1 MESINNF
8 DKAKEI
14 IKNNLI
20 SRVESVKYATS
31 KDKYFEYL
39 KDKDVSDSEL
49 EIVKNK
55 EKENDKKYTNRFRE
69 FIKIFLIT
77 FSISLFILFILP
89 IFDFRYNSLFPL
101 SIFIVALIFNLAMS
115 FISVSTVSNNE
126 TEHLKKNASP
136 DELKNLYKK
145 EFKANIDNYLSLNK
159 KEIKELCDSNEF
171 IRAYIKKNPNEIFTR
186 YSLNKVAGI
195 KMNNLHMINEFKD
208 IIDNKKILDGLPDGQ
223 KIFINDIIMKEQKL
237 N

>member
-1 MESINNF
+1 MENIKNF

-20 SRVESVKYATS
+20 SRVESINYATS
-31 KDKYFEYL
+31 EDKYFEYL
-39 KDKDVSDSEL
+39 KGKDVSDSEL
-49 EIVKNK
+49 EIARNK
-55 EKENDKKYTNRFRE
+55 EKKEENGINMRLK
-69 FIKIFLIT
+69 
-77 FSISLFILFILP
+77 LFISTYLINTPVLYILLFYISDHFYNDVFLAIFVFLLISFGSFILC
-89 IFDFRYNSLFPL
+89 Y
-101 SIFIVALIFNLAMS
+101 VACYVESENTIEY
-115 FISVSTVSNNE
+115 I
-126 TEHLKKNASP
+126 KKNASP
-136 DELKNLYKK
+136 NELKDLYKK
-145 EFKANIDNYLSLNK
+145 EFKANIEDYLSLSK
-159 KEIKELCDSNEF
+159 QEIKELCDSNEF
-171 IRAYIKKNPNEIFTR
+171 IMAYIKKNPNEIFTR

>member
-8 DKAKEI
+8 DKAKEVI
-14 IKNNLI
+14 RNNLI
-20 SRVESVKYATS
+20 SRVESIDDATS

-39 KDKDVSDSEL
+39 KGKDVSDSEL

-55 EKENDKKYTNRFRE
+55 EKEEKERGKTSL
-69 FIKIFLIT
+69 KIFY
-77 FSISLFILFILP
+77 ISASVNVSVMFTLSYYVTNHFNNNLSKTISYFFLILF
-89 IFDFRYNSLFPL
+89 FN
-101 SIFIVALIFNLAMS
+101 LIFCYFGARMES
-115 FISVSTVSNNE
+115 ESTIE
-126 TEHLKKNASP
+126 YIKKNASP
-136 DELKNLYKK
+136 DELRDLYIK
-145 EFKANIDNYLSLNK
+145 EFKANIDDYLSLSK
-159 KEIKELCDSNEF
+159 EEIKELCDSNEF
-171 IRAYIKKNPNEIFTR
+171 IKAYVKKNPNKIFTR

-223 KIFINDIIMKEQKL
+223 KIVVNDIIMKEQKL